1 MNINN
6 FFLILFEKIIL
17 IVIIISLLG
26 CSMSTQINKKT
37 EKINKVEVEYKINK
51 TKKVILNNE

>member
-51 TKKVILNNE
+51 SKKVILNND

>member
-1 MNINN
+1 MNINK

-17 IVIIISLLG
+17 IVIILSLLG
-26 CSMSTQINKKT
+26 CSMTSQINKKT

-51 TKKVILNNE
+51 KKKVILNND